1 MANERTHL
9 TTRDSLDSYTV
20 GLDYNVVYGG
30 SIQSWF
36 KPFTTQTSASG
47 VAAYQGSIFAN
58 SGIVG
63 SGQTFVGADSS
74 GLNPFGIYTLAE
86 GLISGNSR
94 SSDVDLSIDQNSV
107 RTYGQKN
114 PINIVGWGFDQFG
127 YPSPNY
133 SRGWSASGIYG
144 ASSPSGRF
152 LGTGLI
158 PVSHGRDV
166 PPPFWNAGPVDLR
179 YDIYRKIWTPPQS
192 VYAGTIKAA
201 YSSGNA
207 ITSFSTPVF
216 ASGITYDAE
225 IYDGVANRINVTGVS
240 HVGPKP
246 YADSFKVLPLPSG
259 SFCFI
264 VHRNISGRPG
274 YGIYLVEPPGTDVCS
289 TTAATGAA
297 TSDPYALSD
306 AGYVSLSSLVGTPLD
321 DTYGGTG
328 YGDHPSGTILLGD
341 PAGSGVLRQFSFLAG
356 TGIAFVQD
364 GTGFTI
370 KFASGVNFTAAGI
383 NNTITQLT
391 GLTTPLSVS
400 QGGTGAAVKN
410 FVDLSTNQVAGGLKT
425 FASGICLSSG
435 TSVAPSL
442 SFNGRINTGLYAP
455 TGLDCIGLVSSGNEV
470 VRFNQNQTNWYG
482 EILISS
488 TLTST
493 SVYNDNT
500 RAPLV
505 VTQFSDFTYTN
516 PIQIWRGRTNTTLS
530 YIDYLGRFIGQ
541 SLVCSGMTSTLAA
554 GTGYHLVDLHRP
566 NDTFRNST
574 ISAKAATSGVYFSVN
589 WDGTSVTIGASG
601 QQTVLQTASGNR
613 TIQFASGYTG
623 DVPVAKVGGGTRTLS
638 FDHGLFTGYTDS

>member
-1 MANERTHL
+1 MAVHKQHLAGGNERDRFISTL
-9 TTRDSLDSYTV
+9 NYDS
-20 GLDYNVVYGG
+20 VYGM
-30 SIQSWF
+30 SIDSVF
-36 KPFTTQTSASG
+36 TPFTTNTSVLSSPHYRKSLFYASG
-47 VAAYQGSIFAN
+47 VVS
-58 SGIVG
+58 SGY
-63 SGQTFVGADSS
+63 TFVGADCS
-74 GLNPFGIYTLAE
+74 GLNPFGRYTLAE
-86 GLISGNSR
+86 GIISGPRVNN
-94 SSDVDLSIDQNSV
+94 VDLTIAPNDV
-107 RTYGQKN
+107 RGFGLKN
-114 PINIVGWGFDQFG
+114 PINIVGWGYDQFG

-133 SRGWSASGIYG
+133 NRTWHASGIFANG
-144 ASSPSGRF
+144 AIPSGSF
-152 LGTGLI
+152 YTTGFISTL
-158 PVSHGRDV
+158 HGSNV
-166 PPPFWNAGPVDLR
+166 HQNFWNAAPLDLR
-179 YDIYRKIWTPPQS
+179 YDIHRKVWTPPQS

-225 IYDGVANRINVTGVS
+225 IYDGIANRINVTGVS

-246 YADSFKVLPLPSG
+246 YADSFKVLPMPSG

-264 VHRNISGRPG
+264 VHRNIAGRPG

-455 TGLDCIGLVSSGNEV
+455 TGLDCIGLVSSGNEI

-554 GTGYHLVDLHRP
+554 ATGYHLVDLHRP